1 MKQFAQIPLL
11 IALGVV
17 ALLLFVLNGAGE
29 QNLLGALGALAQSN
43 TPDGAYHI
51 DIDPDDFVRTI
62 DNKYLPL
69 IPGTTY
75 IYEGQTAEGLERIEV
90 TVLHK
95 TKEVMGVKTAVVRD
109 TVYVDGVIIEDTL
122 DWFAQDKKGNVWYF
136 GEAVDNYE
144 DGVLVD
150 HEGSWEAG
158 VDGALPGIAMW
169 DDPKEHLREQ
179 YRIEYYPGFAEDMA
193 KILSVEEKVNVPFGT
208 FDDVLK
214 TMEWTPLEPGA
225 LEHKFY
231 AEEIGLIKVVALDTG
246 ETIELIDIIEPA
258 DDDNDDNDNDGG
270 NDNDDDGGNDNDHDD
285 QTVR

>member
-1 MKQFAQIPLL
+1 MKKLAQIPLL
-11 IALGVV
+11 IALGVI
-17 ALLLFVLNGAGE
+17 ALFLFVLNGAGG
-29 QNLLGALGALAQSN
+29 QNPLGALVALAQSD
-43 TPDGAYHI
+43 TPDDAYHI
-51 DIDPDDFVRTI
+51 DIDPDDFVRVI
-62 DNKYLPL
+62 DNKYLPF

-90 TVLHK
+90 TVLHE
-95 TKEVMGVKTAVVRD
+95 TREVMGVETTVVRD
-109 TVYVDGVIIEDTL
+109 IVYVDGVLVEDTH

-179 YRIEYYPGFAEDMA
+179 YRMEYYPGVAEDMA
-193 KILSVEEKVNVPFGT
+193 KVLSVEEKVTVPYGS

-214 TMEWTPLEPGA
+214 TMEWTPLEPGV

-231 AEEIGLIKVVALDTG
+231 AEEIGLIKTVALDSG
-246 ETIELIDIIEPA
+246 ETIELIDVIPPA
-258 DDDNDDNDNDGG
+258 GDDNDND
-270 NDNDDDGGNDNDHDD
+270 NDDDNDHDD
-285 QTVR
+285 HDDQTTS

>member
-1 MKQFAQIPLL
+1 MNKFAQIPLL

-17 ALLLFVLNGAGE
+17 ALFLFVLNSAGG
-29 QNLLGALGALAQSN
+29 QNPLGALVALAQSD

-51 DIDPDDFVRTI
+51 DIDPDDFVRVI
-62 DNKYLPL
+62 DNEYLPF

-90 TVLHK
+90 TVLRE
-95 TKEVMGVKTAVVRD
+95 TREVMGVETTVVRD
-109 TVYVDGVIIEDTL
+109 IVYVDGVLVEDTH

-158 VDGALPGIAMW
+158 MDGALPGIAMW
-169 DDPKEHLREQ
+169 DDPDEHLREQ
-179 YRIEYYPGFAEDMA
+179 YRMEYYPGVAEDMA
-193 KILSVEEKVNVPFGT
+193 KVLSVEEKVTVSYGT

-214 TMEWTPLEPGA
+214 TMEWTPLEPGV

-231 AEEIGLIKVVALDTG
+231 AEEIGLVKIVALDSG
-246 ETIELIDIIEPA
+246 ETIELIDVIPPA
-258 DDDNDDNDNDGG
+258 DSDNDNDDG
-270 NDNDDDGGNDNDHDD
+270 NDNDDHDD
-285 QTVR
+285 QTTR